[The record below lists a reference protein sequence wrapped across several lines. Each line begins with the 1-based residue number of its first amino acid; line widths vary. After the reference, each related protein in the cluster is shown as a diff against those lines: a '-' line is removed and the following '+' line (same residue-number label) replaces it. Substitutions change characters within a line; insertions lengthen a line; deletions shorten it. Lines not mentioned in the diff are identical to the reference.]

1 MDAFIGEIRL
11 LPYSFAPQDWAFC
24 GGQEIAVQQNN
35 VLYAVIGNA
44 YGGTA
49 GQTFKLPN
57 MQGTVPIG
65 MGDGPGLTSRNL
77 GPNAVGDNSVTITA
91 NQLAGHTHTVTTKL
105 IAGPA
110 GTAVA
115 SLTDKPAADSWLS
128 RAVLVGSSGTVG
140 PITNFTSSSTP
151 DSSFPAQTINPS
163 GGAPSGT
170 AVAAH
175 ENRQPFMPIN
185 FCMCVNGTYPMRP

>member
-1 MDAFIGEIRL
+1 MDAFTGEIRL

-24 GGQEIAVQQNN
+24 GGQEIAVQQNPA
-35 VLYAVIGNA
+35 LFSIIGNT

-65 MGDGPGLTSRNL
+65 MGDGPGLTPRSL
-77 GPNAVGDNSVTITA
+77 AATAVGGNSVTITA
-91 NQLAGHTHTVTTKL
+91 NQLAGHTHTVTAKSV
-105 IAGPA
+105 GPA
-110 GTAVA
+110 PAIANMTA
-115 SLTDKPAADSWLS
+115 SPAATKDSWLS
-128 RAVLVGSSGTVG
+128 RAAFISTSGTPAPVFD
-140 PITNFTSSSTP
+140 FTANSSP
-151 DSSFPAQTINPS
+151 DTTFPAQTITPA
-163 GGAPSGT
+163 GGAASGT

-185 FCMCVNGTYPMRP
+185 FCMCLDGAYPMRP